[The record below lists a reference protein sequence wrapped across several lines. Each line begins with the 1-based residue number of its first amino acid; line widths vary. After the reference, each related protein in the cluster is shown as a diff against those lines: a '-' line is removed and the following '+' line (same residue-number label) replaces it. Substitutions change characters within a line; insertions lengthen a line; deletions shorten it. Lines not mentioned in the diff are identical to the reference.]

1 MTALEM
7 KYEFLL
13 KADEIGILNNKSF
26 NDAEIDW
33 LLNDSVNDKIR
44 TILNQNNVLGKGV
57 EEIQKR
63 IEDISTLIVRYPEQ
77 PEISLLYHDDVNTY
91 ELDLN
96 NLRYK
101 YYYFLSGAVKQ
112 HKNNCVYDSVFRR
125 VQSHNFEDSLK
136 DPFNAS
142 NAEEILI
149 NFGRNSSGT
158 ASAIYLYPSPGFILT
173 NARLSY
179 IKEPR
184 KIHQGTYENFQGVN
198 PGQVDCELPE
208 MVHPEIVNIAVAKAA
223 AIMKDVSLYNIF
235 QQQILRSN
243 E

>member
-7 KYEFLL
+7 KYDFLL

-26 NDAEIDW
+26 NDAEVDW
-33 LLNDSVNDKIR
+33 LLNDSVGHKIR
-44 TILNQNNVLGKGV
+44 TTLNPINNPLGKGV

-63 IEDISTLIVRYPEQ
+63 IDDISTLIIRYPEQ
-77 PEISLLYHDDVNTY
+77 PEIPLLYHDDVNIY

-101 YYYFLSGAVKQ
+101 YLYYLSGTVKQ
-112 HKNNCVYDSVFRR
+112 HKDNCVYNSVLRR

-142 NAEEILI
+142 NSAEILI

-158 ASAIYLYPSPGFILT
+158 ASAIYLYPSLGYVLT

-179 IKEPR
+179 IKEPKR
-184 KIHQGTYENFQGVN
+184 IHQGTYENFQGVN
-198 PGQVDCELPE
+198 PGRVDCELPE
-208 MVHPEIVNIAVAKAA
+208 IVHPEIVNIAVQKAA
-223 AIMKDVSLYNIF
+223 AIMKDVSLYQIF
-235 QQQILRSN
+235 QQQILTQ